1 MVAVALPR
9 HPGREPRPAWF
20 ATGKRPESAKVS
32 FPSSRRILLT
42 LGQREMREAK
52 QAGGTTQFV
61 VTSNTSATHF
71 EHCRDC
77 TLVHTVAILTRRWQS
92 HKAEPILE
100 NDGGL
105 SIDNLTLHRHKPPE
119 TTIENMI
126 INHESR
132 GMIIGCLACT
142 QKRIFTVSTFISYS
156 STFKYT
162 QYIPEISQKK
172 LYISIIFLYIN
183 IINIFLSVRTP
194 ILSQSPCWGT
204 SQYRLEM
211 P

>member
-105 SIDNLTLHRHKPPE
+105 SHR
-119 TTIENMI
+119 
-126 INHESR
+126 
-132 GMIIGCLACT
+132 
-142 QKRIFTVSTFISYS
+142 
-156 STFKYT
+156 
-162 QYIPEISQKK
+162 
-172 LYISIIFLYIN
+172 
-183 IINIFLSVRTP
+183 
-194 ILSQSPCWGT
+194 
-204 SQYRLEM
+204 
-211 P
+211 

>member
-1 MVAVALPR
+1 METLDKNFTKATQWWQNQPNHASKQIQRVSVAMGLQPHKSNRRIPLPTSWLFVVAVALPR

-105 SIDNLTLHRHKPPE
+105 SHR
-119 TTIENMI
+119 
-126 INHESR
+126 
-132 GMIIGCLACT
+132 
-142 QKRIFTVSTFISYS
+142 
-156 STFKYT
+156 
-162 QYIPEISQKK
+162 
-172 LYISIIFLYIN
+172 
-183 IINIFLSVRTP
+183 
-194 ILSQSPCWGT
+194 
-204 SQYRLEM
+204 
-211 P
+211 